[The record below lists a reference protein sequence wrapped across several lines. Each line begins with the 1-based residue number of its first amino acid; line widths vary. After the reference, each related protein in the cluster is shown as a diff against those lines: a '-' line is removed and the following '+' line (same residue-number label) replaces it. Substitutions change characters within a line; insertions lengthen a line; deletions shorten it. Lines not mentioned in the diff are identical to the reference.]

1 VSDDGLP
8 NPPATVTTV
17 WSTVSG
23 PGSVTFGDAAKVDT
37 TAAFSAAGTYVL
49 RLTAD
54 DGALTG
60 SDEVKVVVQAASPGS
75 TPQGPTV
82 TVSAVDRRVAVGGAA
97 RFVGNVSSALAG
109 QPVHLQRW
117 NGSAWVDVASATL
130 QGPDGSFAFT
140 TSSSRSGVVRYRI
153 QVPAYGAVPEA
164 TADGLKVGYYR
175 ARIIGVS
182 AEREWVT
189 VRNTGVVAFDL
200 DGWRLVNRHNGR
212 AVVLEHMRV
221 RPGQS
226 VRIHTGAGPDDRNDM
241 FLGRQPMWGRH
252 AVAVLRDD
260 VRDPAYRF
268 RY

>member
-1 VSDDGLP
+1 
-8 NPPATVTTV
+8 
-17 WSTVSG
+17 
-23 PGSVTFGDAAKVDT
+23 
-37 TAAFSAAGTYVL
+37 
-49 RLTAD
+49 
-54 DGALTG
+54 
-60 SDEVKVVVQAASPGS
+60 
-75 TPQGPTV
+75 
-82 TVSAVDRRVAVGGAA
+82 VGGAA

-164 TADGLKVGYYR
+164 TAGGLKVGYYR
-175 ARIIGVS
+175 ARIAGIS
-182 AEREWVT
+182 AKGEWVT
-189 VRNTGVVAFDL
+189 LRNAGAVTCDL
-200 DGWRLVNRHNGR
+200 DGWTLVNRRNGKR
-212 AVVLEHMRV
+212 LVLAPLRL
-221 RPGQS
+221 RPGQT